1 VRKLTLLRDHLLAS
15 VPALAERPEALLT
28 YIEAGSIAYQRDEQG
43 SAAAV
48 YSHQYR
54 CPVKLV
60 VLDWSGDLD
69 AIVLPLIA
77 WLQHWQP
84 DAAGPNVIG
93 LAAEITAE
101 NKLDLELSV
110 TLTERVAAGFD
121 CDTRRVSAAH
131 ILPEH
136 PVPGDCPA
144 PLRELWLVNPDGSE
158 TAIYPGSPA
167 NG

>member
-1 VRKLTLLRDHLLAS
+1 
-15 VPALAERPEALLT
+15 LLT

-60 VLDWSGDLD
+60 VL
-69 AIVLPLIA
+69 PLIA

-84 DAAGPNVIG
+84 DAAGPEVIG
-93 LAAEITAE
+93 IAAEITAE

-110 TLTERVAAGFD
+110 TLPSASPPASTATLAA
-121 CDTRRVSAAH
+121 SA
-131 ILPEH
+131 PRTYC
-136 PVPGDCPA
+136 PSTPCPA
-144 PLRELWLVNPDGSE
+144 
-158 TAIYPGSPA
+158 TAPHRSASFGL
-167 NG
+167 